1 MRVSGCG
8 NQGRMELKE
17 LIDLFWAK
25 YAELKTAVETGQE
38 RSLVRLD
45 REVEALLERI
55 FEQTATNALE
65 IQMQFLVAIELLKK
79 EAEDRCCVLRHAEN
93 LQRVVERHLLPGA
106 GSELLPRL
114 AQLSSLALTVQA
126 SARDNSIDIAMLE
139 NLPDRA
145 AIISQDY
152 RYLFSNRANAVALNV
167 EQEQINGRHIGEF
180 IGLHR
185 FVQGFKDK
193 LDRAFAGEPVEY
205 TYADQSDGRTRVM
218 RCRMSPYRGPQD
230 AHLVGALLMMEEI
243 ADRRQPRPTAA

>member
-1 MRVSGCG
+1 M
-8 NQGRMELKE
+8 KE

-25 YAELKTAVETGQE
+25 YAELKMAVETGQE
-38 RSLVRLD
+38 RSLVKLD

-126 SARDNSIDIAMLE
+126 STREDAIDIAMLE

-145 AIISQDY
+145 AIISPDY
-152 RYLFSNRANAVALNV
+152 RYLFSNKANAVAHEML
-167 EQEQINGRHIGEF
+167 QEQINGCHIGEF
-180 IGLHR
+180 VGLHR

-193 LDRAFAGEPVEY
+193 LDRAFAGEAVEY
-205 TYADQSDGRTRVM
+205 TYAEQVDGRTRVM